1 MSKLFTEVNWVSP
14 TKEAL
19 TTTTALF
26 QNLARNHCF
35 LIYSVEKGYATR
47 VFNFLFFIFGEKID
61 GWLGLFD
68 GWWSNGWERAI
79 RMWLGL
85 MTWHIVNIFPFLFFW
100 NLLFFI
106 IHYLR
111 WVFLFFFNHRHHL
124 DMDNGP
130 LALKKYEE

>member
-1 MSKLFTEVNWVSP
+1 
-14 TKEAL
+14 
-19 TTTTALF
+19 
-26 QNLARNHCF
+26 
-35 LIYSVEKGYATR
+35 
-47 VFNFLFFIFGEKID
+47 
-61 GWLGLFD
+61 LFD

-111 WVFLFFFNHRHHL
+111 WVFLFFL
-124 DMDNGP
+124 IIVIILTWIM
-130 LALKKYEE
+130 ALLH

>member
-1 MSKLFTEVNWVSP
+1 VSP

-61 GWLGLFD
+61 GWLGLFV
-68 GWWSNGWERAI
+68 G
-79 RMWLGL
+79 
-85 MTWHIVNIFPFLFFW
+85 
-100 NLLFFI
+100 
-106 IHYLR
+106 
-111 WVFLFFFNHRHHL
+111 
-124 DMDNGP
+124 
-130 LALKKYEE
+130 